1 MHMSLRAL
9 ITLVVTFGLVGGCGD
24 ADFSGGVSKMG
35 GSGKPKTCTKP
46 PCNTLVI
53 DDEGIDPNT
62 VKVRYG
68 KDVKPMVAD
77 MLFVVDNSVS
87 MSRYADRVAQ
97 GLAAIKKET
106 FPESTRIAVM
116 TTMAAEDAQ
125 AASLKAH
132 ADIWKNRDT
141 YGSCIN
147 KEPGFL
153 SLVNK
158 AAVDT
163 FKACRKEGAENA
175 SKLAEY
181 QGKYSK
187 AVCDASWFKPFDLNQ
202 QGDRCFTAA
211 LQSPYHAVGCEPGLL
226 ALEQIVARNNGKPL
240 FRDNAALSVIFVS
253 DEQAGCEAASTRGDP
268 TKAAETAERIKK
280 AILTNS
286 KVVSIKFHGI
296 TPDLGN
302 AEIMPT
308 NTLSYKRVIESIGG
322 KWFNVLEPAQNYN
335 GMVDQL
341 IQAAAEVTVPEFYI
355 PSTAKAVKAV
365 EVDGVATQNYQF
377 DVSKSKVTVQ
387 GLDPQ
392 KKVEIIIRFE

>member
-1 MHMSLRAL
+1 MTLRLFIVMLTILSL
-9 ITLVVTFGLVGGCGD
+9 FGACGD
-24 ADFSGGVSKMG
+24 ANFSGGVAKVSKK
-35 GSGKPKTCTKP
+35 SETCTKH
-46 PCNTLVI
+46 PCNTLVV
-53 DDEGIDPNT
+53 DTDGFEPNT

-77 MLFVVDNSVS
+77 MLFVMDNSVS
-87 MSRYADRVAQ
+87 MSQYSERVAQ

-132 ADIWKNRDT
+132 ADIWKNRVS

-153 SLVNK
+153 SMVNK

-163 FKACRKEGAENA
+163 FKACTKEGTEDA
-175 SKLAEY
+175 SKL
-181 QGKYSK
+181 QGYKDKYSK
-187 AVCDASWFKPFDLNQ
+187 TVCDESWFKPFDLNP
-202 QGDRCFTAA
+202 QGDRCFSAA

-226 ALEQIVARNNGKPL
+226 ALEQIVARNSGKPL
-240 FRDNAALSVIFVS
+240 FRDNAAISVIFVS
-253 DEQAGCEAASTRGDP
+253 DEQHGCEAASTRGDP
-268 TKAAETAERIKK
+268 TKAAETAERIKT
-280 AILTNS
+280 AILANS

-302 AEIMPT
+302 ADIMPT
-308 NTLSYKRVIESIGG
+308 NTLSYKRVIESVGG

-335 GMVDQL
+335 GIIEQV

-355 PSTAKAVKAV
+355 PSTAKAVKEV
-365 EVDGVATQNYQF
+365 KVDGVATKNYQF
-377 DVSKSKVTVQ
+377 DLSKSKVTVQ

>member
-1 MHMSLRAL
+1 
-9 ITLVVTFGLVGGCGD
+9 LVVDT
-24 ADFSGGVSKMG
+24 
-35 GSGKPKTCTKP
+35 
-46 PCNTLVI
+46 
-53 DDEGIDPNT
+53 EGIDPNT

-87 MSRYADRVAQ
+87 MSRYAERVAQ
-97 GLAAIKKET
+97 GLAAIQKET

-116 TTMAAEDAQ
+116 TTMAAADAQ
-125 AASLKAH
+125 APSLRAH
-132 ADIWKNRDT
+132 DDIWKHRDT

-153 SLVNK
+153 ALVNK
-158 AAVDT
+158 SAVDT

-181 QGKYSK
+181 QAKYSK
-187 AVCDASWFKPFDLNQ
+187 TVCEASWFKPFDLNQ

-211 LQSPYHAVGCEPGLL
+211 LQSPYHGVGCEPGLL
-226 ALEQIVARNNGKPL
+226 ALEQIIARNNGKPL
-240 FRDNAALSVIFVS
+240 FRDNAALSIIFVS
-253 DEQAGCEAASTRGDP
+253 DEQAGCEAATTRGDP
-268 TKAAETAERIKK
+268 SKAAETRDRVKT
-280 AILTNS
+280 AILANS

-296 TPDLGN
+296 TPDLGD
-302 AEIMPT
+302 ADIMPA
-308 NTLSYKRVIESIGG
+308 NTLSYKRVIESVGG
-322 KWFNVLEPAQNYN
+322 KWFNVLAPAQNYN
-335 GMVDQL
+335 GMVEQL

-355 PSTAKAVKAV
+355 PSTAKSVKAV

>member
-1 MHMSLRAL
+1 MTLRLFIVMLAIL
-9 ITLVVTFGLVGGCGD
+9 SLVGACGD
-24 ADFSGGVSKMG
+24 ADFSGGVGKLG
-35 GSGKPKTCTKP
+35 GSGKPRPCSKP
-46 PCNTLVI
+46 PCDTLVI

-87 MSRYADRVAQ
+87 MASYATRVAQ

-116 TTMAAEDAQ
+116 TTMAAANPL
-125 AASLKAH
+125 ATPLKTH
-132 ADIWKNRDT
+132 ADINSNQ

-153 SLVNK
+153 SFVNK
-158 AAVDT
+158 SAVDT
-163 FKACRKEGAENA
+163 FKGCTRAGAEDV
-175 SKLAEY
+175 SKL
-181 QGKYSK
+181 QGYKDKYSK
-187 AVCDASWFKPFDLNQ
+187 TVCDASWFKPFDLNP

-211 LQSPYHAVGCEPGLL
+211 LQNPYHPVGCEPGLL
-226 ALEQIVARNNGKPL
+226 ALEQIIARNDGKPL

-253 DEQAGCEAASTRGDP
+253 DEQAGCGEDTRGNPGNP
-268 TKAAETAERIKK
+268 TGRADALKREIQK
-280 AILTNS
+280 NS

-296 TPDLGN
+296 TPDLDK
-302 AEIMPT
+302 AEFMPA

-322 KWFNVLEPAQNYN
+322 KWFNVRAPAQDYN
-335 GMVDQL
+335 GIVDQL